1 LKTHITSI
9 KYPVPALLFS
19 CLAIAM
25 LFTYNVNGVFGQ
37 TSPKKSTGDIKQINQ
52 LLARIS
58 DVEDTDTKA
67 AFVLINQVKALCAK
81 ANIDTLKAKVYD
93 EEGFCNFYAGNYKRA
108 VVVFD
113 SAAILWKKTNR
124 LQYFKAL
131 NDKATAL
138 MYNSEYH
145 KSLLVFFECMRMDKY
160 ISNKKVVGKVLN
172 NIGLVYESI
181 EDPDNA
187 IYYEKKSLVYKL
199 PSKDALSLASTYGNI
214 GDAFL
219 NKGVLD
225 SAIIYEQH
233 SYRLYLSKQDKAG
246 LAISLGDI
254 GNMYYKKQQLDS
266 SLYYLLKAVAI
277 SQKLSNVENTG
288 NIEDNLAEIYLK
300 KHDLPQAKK
309 YVLMA
314 EAYVPQITDNEFL
327 QEHYDLMYRYFKQTG
342 NTVKAFSYLE
352 KLNAVQDSIF
362 NQKINIQ
369 NQKIAFEYEY
379 KQKKLKD
386 SLVFQS
392 QINVSD
398 EKAAA
403 TRSRYYV
410 SLLLLLAAI
419 LLAVIWYSRSKLLQ
433 KKNIVAQQNFMM
445 QEQKIR
451 ELENEKQLLAS
462 QGVLKGQEEERSR
475 LARDLHDG
483 LGGLL
488 SGVKH
493 SIINMKERI
502 VISSRNVEVFEKS
515 LNMIDT
521 AMKELR
527 RVAQNM
533 MPEALAKFGLEEA
546 LKDYCASS
554 STESFKVIFQS
565 FGNPI
570 QIDNAA
576 EIIIY
581 RIIQELINNA
591 SKHAHATQ
599 VMVQL
604 VKGDGWITLSVE
616 DNGKGFDVDELKNS
630 TGSGWGNIK
639 SRVDYLAGEI
649 DLKSQKGTG
658 TSVNIEIKIPKT

>member
-1 LKTHITSI
+1 MKTRITSI
-9 KYPVPALLFS
+9 KYPIPALLFS

-25 LFTYNVNGVFGQ
+25 LFAYNVNGVFAQ
-37 TSPKKSTGDIKQINQ
+37 TSPKKNTGDIKQIN
-52 LLARIS
+52 LLLTRIS
-58 DVEDTDTKA
+58 GVEDTDTKT
-67 AFVLINQVKALCAK
+67 AFVLINHVKALCAK
-81 ANIDTLKAKVYD
+81 VNIDTLKAKVYD

-108 VVVFD
+108 VIVFD
-113 SAAILWKKTNR
+113 SAAYLWKKTNR
-124 LQYFKAL
+124 VSYFKAL

-160 ISNKKVVGKVLN
+160 ISNKKLVGKVLN

-199 PSKDALSLASTYGNI
+199 PSKDARALASTYGNI

-233 SYRLYLSKQDKAG
+233 SYRLYLSMDDKAG

-254 GNMYYKKQQLDS
+254 GNMYYKKQMPDS
-266 SLYYLLKAVAI
+266 SLWYLLKAVAI
-277 SQKLSNVENTG
+277 SQKLSNIENTG

-300 KHDLPQAKK
+300 KNDLAQAKK

-314 EAYVPQITDNEFL
+314 EAYVLQVTDNEFL

-342 NTVKAFSYLE
+342 NTARAFSYLE
-352 KLNAVQDSIF
+352 KLNAVNDSIF

-392 QINVSD
+392 HLNVSE
-398 EKAAA
+398 EKATA
-403 TRSRYYV
+403 SRNRLYV

-433 KKNIVAQQNFMM
+433 KKNIVAQQNFIM

-493 SIINMKERI
+493 SIINMKEKI
-502 VISSRNVEVFEKS
+502 VISSSSVEVFEKS

-554 STESFKVIFQS
+554 STGTFKVIFQS
-565 FGNPI
+565 FGKNI
-570 QIDNAA
+570 KIDNAA

-591 SKHAHATQ
+591 SKHSNATQ

-604 VKGDGWITLSVE
+604 VKGDDWITLSVE

-639 SRVDYLAGEI
+639 SRVDYLGGGI

-658 TSVNIEIKIPKT
+658 TSVNIEIKIQKT